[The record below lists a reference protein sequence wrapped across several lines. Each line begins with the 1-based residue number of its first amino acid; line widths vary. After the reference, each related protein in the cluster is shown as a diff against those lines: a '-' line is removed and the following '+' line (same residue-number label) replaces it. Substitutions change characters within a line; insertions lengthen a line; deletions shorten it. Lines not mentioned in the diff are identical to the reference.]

1 MVATSVRKPKTYED
15 YLNTPDDG
23 QRYELIDG
31 EIVVSP
37 SASTRHQVVSI
48 RLSTSMFTFV
58 EERKLGQVLAAPMD
72 VRLDRDLVVQP
83 DILFIRAGSAA
94 DDPKELRVAGSPA
107 LVVEILSPSTAM
119 RDLNR
124 KRELYEQYG
133 VEEYWIVDPDRKSIT
148 AFALTESGYKSNK
161 PSRGQLTSTAIPGYV
176 VDVKMLFSGPYWL

>member
-1 MVATSVRKPKTYED
+1 MVASSVRQPKTYED

-37 SASTRHQVVSI
+37 SASLRHQIISI
-48 RLSTSMFTFV
+48 RMASDLHSFV
-58 EERKLGQVLAAPMD
+58 KERGLGQVVAAPMD

-83 DILFIRAGSAA
+83 DILFIRKGSPA
-94 DDPKELRVAGSPA
+94 DNDDLRVAGSPA
-107 LVVEILSPSTAM
+107 LTVEILSPSTAV

-133 VEEYWIVDPDRKSIT
+133 VEEYWIVDPDRKRVT
-148 AFALTESGYKSNK
+148 AFALTDSGYKQTR
-161 PSRGQLTSTAIPGYV
+161 PSGGKLASTSIPGFV
-176 VDVKMLFSGPYWL
+176 LDVPSVFVDLL

>member
-1 MVATSVRKPKTYED
+1 MVASSVRQPKTYED

-37 SASTRHQVVSI
+37 SANKRHQQISMELSASI
-48 RLSTSMFTFV
+48 FTFV
-58 EERKLGQVLAAPMD
+58 KSRKLGQVMSAPMD

-83 DILFIRAGSAA
+83 DILFIRKGSPA
-94 DDPKELRVAGSPA
+94 DNDDLRVAGAPTLA
-107 LVVEILSPSTAM
+107 VEILSPSTAV

-133 VEEYWIVDPDRKSIT
+133 VEEYWIVDPDHRRINAYS
-148 AFALTESGYKSNK
+148 LTEAGYKPIRQSGGK
-161 PSRGQLTSTAIPGYV
+161 LASKTIPGFV
-176 VDVKMLFSGPYWL
+176 LDVPSVFVDLL

>member
-1 MVATSVRKPKTYED
+1 MVASSVRQPKTYED

-37 SASTRHQVVSI
+37 SASKRHQFI
-48 RLSTSMFTFV
+48 NTRLLNAIFTYV
-58 EERKLGQVLAAPMD
+58 EEHRLGHVLTAPMD

-83 DILFIRAGSAA
+83 DIIFIRKGSPA
-94 DDPKELRVAGSPA
+94 DNDDIRVAGAPA
-107 LVVEILSPSTAM
+107 LAVEILSPSTAV

-133 VEEYWIVDPDRKSIT
+133 VEEYWIVDPDRKRIT
-148 AFALTESGYKSNK
+148 AFTLTGSGYKQTRQSGGK
-161 PSRGQLTSTAIPGYV
+161 LASTSIPGFV
-176 VDVKMLFSGPYWL
+176 LDVPSVFVDLL